1 MSIICIGA
9 VLWDVFERERHIGG
23 APFNVAAHARQA
35 GAEVHFI
42 SGVGDDAL
50 GREAL
55 TRAAELGIDT
65 RYVRIVP
72 ETPTGTV
79 DIFLVNGQPDFTI
92 NRPAAYDHP
101 RLSADALAELAATNP
116 QCIYFGTLEQMS
128 ADVRRVTKE
137 LLTAF
142 PRARRFYDINLR
154 KNSFSPELVEELLG
168 DATVVKLNDDEMDVL
183 SGFFELPTTDIREFA
198 ATFASRFQLET
209 VCVTRGAEGCAL
221 WHQGDYAEAPGAP
234 ANLVDAVG
242 AGDAFCAMMMVQL
255 LQAQLSLLEIGAA
268 ANRLG
273 AYVASHA
280 GAVPAWTWDDI
291 Q

>member
-9 VLWDVFERERHIGG
+9 VLWDVFEKQRHIGG

-42 SGVGDDAL
+42 SAVGDDAL

-55 TRAAELGIDT
+55 TRATELGIDT

-72 ETPTGTV
+72 DVPTGTV
-79 DIFLVNGQPDFTI
+79 DIFLTDGQPDFTI
-92 NRPAAYDHP
+92 NRPAAYAHP
-101 RLSADALAELAATNP
+101 QLGADDLAELAATEP
-116 QCIYFGTLEQMS
+116 RCIYFGTLEQMS
-128 ADVRRVTKE
+128 ADVQHVTSE

-142 PRARRFYDINLR
+142 PQAKRFYDINLR
-154 KNSFSPELVEELLG
+154 KNSFSRELVEKLLG
-168 DATVVKLNDDEMDVL
+168 DATVVKLNDDEMNIL
-183 SGFFELPTTDIREFA
+183 AGFFTLPPTGIQEFA
-198 ATFASRFQLET
+198 AALASRFQLEM
-209 VCVTRGAEGCAL
+209 VCVTRGAKGCAL
-221 WHQGDYAEAPGAP
+221 WRQGDYAEVPGTP
-234 ANLVDAVG
+234 ARLVDAVG

-255 LQAQLSLLEIGAA
+255 LKPQVSLADIGIA

-280 GAVPAWTWDDI
+280 GAVPAWTWQDI